1 LLQEI
6 WHPADGKI
14 NIYNYTHAIIKTRQS
29 SQGGGVAIIA
39 HRNVKAVHLKEYE
52 VDNLEAVWADV
63 MVGKVRTVV
72 GSVYIPPGDIVA
84 LSKLDSVVGEI
95 VKEHDHLVICMD
107 ANSRSTLW
115 DDKCV
120 GIAQSCRSLQMGAKL
135 EEMIHRFSLQI
146 HNSGVSTYYSGNSA
160 TTPDVTLSRG
170 IIHYG
175 NICWSTIDD
184 DLNSPHLGILM
195 NIGHKRETVR
205 KHVIDWPNFD
215 WSAYR
220 VRSRVMLSEL
230 KNKWLINTSISTDV
244 MADELS
250 TGIQKCVNDVADT
263 KFVTE
268 HSKPWIDKVLSEQ
281 FKILRNQAKKCRLRK
296 SPTNVAKYTEL
307 QQETINMVKQA
318 EQQWWLRECEKLNS
332 ASEGEKWKIISRLTN
347 QITTSDVQPIRKLQN
362 GKIVYMF
369 DDNDIRS
376 ELEDY
381 HIHKDAQK
389 GSLGDHRESG
399 IRSCY

>member
-1 LLQEI
+1 MKSVLNLTARRLVVLVLLFVQIAMVIILHIVLIVLLMLVDMRLLQTNIQSINTSQPLLRHAVQRLHIDVILLQEI

-39 HRNVKAVHLKEYE
+39 HRNVKVVHLKEYE

-146 HNSGVSTYYSGNSA
+146 HNSGVSTYYSGNSS

-318 EQQWWLRECEKLNS
+318 EQQW
-332 ASEGEKWKIISRLTN
+332 
-347 QITTSDVQPIRKLQN
+347 
-362 GKIVYMF
+362 
-369 DDNDIRS
+369 
-376 ELEDY
+376 
-381 HIHKDAQK
+381 
-389 GSLGDHRESG
+389 
-399 IRSCY
+399 